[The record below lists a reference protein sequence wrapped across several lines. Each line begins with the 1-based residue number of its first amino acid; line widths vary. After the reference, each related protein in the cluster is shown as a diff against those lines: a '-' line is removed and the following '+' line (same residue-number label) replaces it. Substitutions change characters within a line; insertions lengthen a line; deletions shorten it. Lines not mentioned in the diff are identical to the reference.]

1 MSPLR
6 PETHLHTHDV
16 FNQPPPFEDVNLFT
30 SDVALQEAVARSG
43 AGEHR
48 ERLAEFGAR
57 CGSAEV
63 AEWAMQA
70 NKNPPLLRQFDR
82 YGQRIDEV
90 EFHPAYH
97 ELMALGIGAGVS
109 SAAWSGVAAGH
120 VLHTA
125 LEFLMAQAEPGVCCP
140 MTMTY
145 ASLAA
150 LKHRPELLTEW
161 KPRILS
167 AEYDGSSRPV
177 GAKRGATIGMAM
189 TEKQGGSDVRANTTR
204 AACN

>member
-6 PETHLHTHDV
+6 PQTQVETHEV
-16 FNQPPPFEDVNLFT
+16 FNQPPPFENVNLFT
-30 SDVALQEAVARSG
+30 SDVALEEAVVRSG

-48 ERLAEFGAR
+48 ERLVAFGAR

-63 AEWAMQA
+63 IDWAMQA
-70 NKNPPLLRQFDR
+70 NRNPPQLRTFDR

-97 ELMALGIGAGVS
+97 QLISLGIGAGVS
-109 SAAWSGVAAGH
+109 SAAWSGVTAGH

-150 LKHRPELLTEW
+150 LKHAPALLHEW
-161 KPRILS
+161 TPRILAS
-167 AEYDGSSRPV
+167 EYDGSSQPAS
-177 GAKRGATIGMAM
+177 AKRGATIGMAM
-189 TEKQGGSDVRANTTR
+189 TEKQ
-204 AACN
+204 